1 MNIKISL
8 AILIAV
14 IFFVL
19 GSVCYLTAKE
29 EPISDN
35 SVMVI
40 QQDAYTQIHGDTIA
54 SLLDDPYYKY
64 EKKVIVKNN
73 ETSLEIKYNP
83 KSQVLLHENNESPDA
98 LMDLLMNSNAK
109 VKIEFSKNNETV
121 TVTMKKDDDGFVDC
135 PSLILSELVQRRYEK
150 KHR

>member
-83 KSQVLLHENNESPDA
+83 KSQVLLHEF
-98 LMDLLMNSNAK
+98 K
-109 VKIEFSKNNETV
+109 CK
-121 TVTMKKDDDGFVDC
+121 G
-135 PSLILSELVQRRYEK
+135 
-150 KHR
+150 